1 MGLDGRLAAEDER
14 AAALLHAEVKA
25 PTAQPFGQWMRAA
38 LAEDEAALRIQHFLR
53 LKLRLTTTS
62 TASSSASASPA
73 AAPIA
78 ADEDAAHR
86 QYELFLWHGASLGAL
101 RLRACPRSGFPRV
114 ERAEGNAALPGMWN
128 VREGDLLLS
137 INGASAHERVLP
149 FAHAL
154 QILEDGV
161 RPAVLRFRRAAPH
174 ELQARDRSRS
184 RRRAPSLE
192 QMEQQSARARL
203 ERSLCHLVWRE
214 EDGPLGLQLKPEA
227 GKPYPVVAEVHA
239 AGLVA
244 RGNDR
249 LRLRAGD
256 ALLTVNHFDVQ
267 RLGYR
272 RTVQVMQVAPK
283 PLVLTFR
290 RRTPLDAAPRVLEL

>member
-25 PTAQPFGQWMRAA
+25 PAAQPFGQWMRAA

-62 TASSSASASPA
+62 TASSSASVSPPVS
-73 AAPIA
+73 APIVE
-78 ADEDAAHR
+78 DEDAAHW

-101 RLRACPRSGFPRV
+101 QLRACPLSGFPRV

-128 VREGDLLLS
+128 VREGDLLLA
-137 INGASAHERVLP
+137 INGASAHERALP

-227 GKPYPVVAEVHA
+227 GKPYPVVAE
-239 AGLVA
+239 
-244 RGNDR
+244 
-249 LRLRAGD
+249 
-256 ALLTVNHFDVQ
+256 

-290 RRTPLDAAPRVLEL
+290 RRAPLDAGPRVLEL